1 MVEESKDVVN
11 PEGEDQPEQY
21 KFITAKL
28 ILSGSLDTLDSAIIQ
43 DVEVP
48 DLILPQLENGIFAQF
63 FDSVKDLNSKEKSEG
78 SEQRSIWIDA
88 RGSEDKGTK
97 IKTK

>member
-1 MVEESKDVVN
+1 M
-11 PEGEDQPEQY
+11 
-21 KFITAKL
+21 
-28 ILSGSLDTLDSAIIQ
+28 
-43 DVEVP
+43 P

>member
-78 SEQRSIWIDA
+78 SEQRSIWIDV